1 MTMGLSGRLV
11 AVTGGGSGIGRA
23 ICLALANEGAHVAVL
38 DLDEASAQVTL
49 AGIAAIGGAGLAL
62 RCDVSDAESV
72 EAAHAA
78 VVGEAGHPE
87 ILVNNAG
94 QLQRGGLAD
103 LPVQAWN
110 DLLDIN
116 LTGYFLCSQIFGRAM
131 LDTGHGTLVHVGSI
145 SAKEVI
151 PLGGAYSV
159 SKAAVTMLS
168 TQLAVEWGPRGVR
181 SNIIHPGFVRT
192 PLSQAAY
199 DQPGITEGGRRLF
212 QASASASRKTSPR
225 PCSTWRA
232 PCPHMSMERN

>member
-1 MTMGLSGRLV
+1 
-11 AVTGGGSGIGRA
+11 
-23 ICLALANEGAHVAVL
+23 
-38 DLDEASAQVTL
+38 
-49 AGIAAIGGAGLAL
+49 
-62 RCDVSDAESV
+62 V